1 MTIHTILNDYTMPH
15 PEDVALC
22 RNNAPCFVVR
32 ILDASIVSVEG
43 GLVYCLGICTV
54 FVQPLP

>member
-1 MTIHTILNDYTMPH
+1 MPH